1 MKSIVMMAENVK
13 PKGEMETIRTVFQR
27 LHSSRS
33 SGSRKPRLFAAKK
46 MTATTMV
53 TACPIMVAHAAPAI
67 PQLKAHT
74 KA

>member
-1 MKSIVMMAENVK
+1 MMEENVK

-33 SGSRKPRLFAAKK
+33 FGRRKPLLFTAKK
-46 MTATTMV
+46 TTATIMV
-53 TACPIMVAHAAPAI
+53 TACPIIVAHAAPAI
-67 PQLKAHT
+67 PQFKAHT